1 MKGEK
6 QKRIAYKAAQNLIEA
21 RQETESVAS
30 SRRSHRSSRSSRH
43 HKDKAL
49 TSRPPLS
56 HIAEGSVAS
65 SQRSRSAKPHTKR
78 RSSVDGSRKS
88 LLFEDGPPPGL
99 SRRHTDLGAA
109 GPSQLTRTET
119 LPPPYSLHRSV
130 SDPDVRADKIDM
142 NLAYGELH
150 ERPESRDL
158 NREAELEAGLSKL
171 DSLLLEAH
179 CLQHSATTI
188 IANLQKNPEAMAA
201 VALTLAELSNILK
214 TMGPAVLTS
223 LKASSPAAFA
233 LLASPQFLIAGGVAL
248 GVTIVMFGGYKIVKQ
263 IKANKEL
270 AAAQEANRMEEELA
284 YDTLEVDTHSV
295 ESWRRG
301 IAEVESQSVA
311 MSVEGEFITPG
322 AAKLKSNIR
331 ERAKEERSRP
341 KAPESVASE
350 RSIKSRKSV
359 RRTESASDIRT
370 STFATREIPIRSSS
384 SKLLPSPS
392 ESGRSKHRESKSKEL
407 VVISSEKKKKSS
419 PLSVFLNK
427 HKEKKGEKVH
437 RSRPQLIE
445 M

>member
-1 MKGEK
+1 MPAMETITIINKSGKVVSTGKQLVNIFKDARDAYETKKKEKKEEMKAER

-21 RQETESVAS
+21 REDTASVAS
-30 SRRSHRSSRSSRH
+30 SRRSHRSTRSSRH

-56 HIAEGSVAS
+56 HIPEGSVSS
-65 SQRSRSAKPHTKR
+65 SQRNRSARPHGK
-78 RSSVDGSRKS
+78 RSSSQDGSRHPS
-88 LLFEDGPPPGL
+88 PLFDDVQPGMV
-99 SRRHTDLGAA
+99 RRHTDLGAPAPGQMTRA
-109 GPSQLTRTET
+109 GT

-150 ERPESRDL
+150 ERPGSRDS
-158 NREAELEAGLSKL
+158 NKEEELEEGLSKL
-171 DSLLLEAH
+171 ESLLLEAH
-179 CLQHSATTI
+179 CVQHSATTI

-214 TMGPAVLTS
+214 TMGPAVLAS

-263 IKANKEL
+263 IKAKNEL
-270 AAAQEANRMEEELA
+270 AAAQEANRQEEALV
-284 YDTLEVDTHSV
+284 YDSFEMGSV

-301 IAEVESQSVA
+301 IADAESESI
-311 MSVEGEFITPG
+311 EGVYLTPG
-322 AAKLKSNIR
+322 AVN
-331 ERAKEERSRP
+331 
-341 KAPESVASE
+341 
-350 RSIKSRKSV
+350 
-359 RRTESASDIRT
+359 
-370 STFATREIPIRSSS
+370 TFATREIPIRSSS
-384 SKLLPSPS
+384 SKMLPAPS
-392 ESGRSKHRESKSKEL
+392 ESGRSKRGESKGKEL
-407 VVISSEKKKKSS
+407 VIVSSEKKKKSS
-419 PLSVFLNK
+419 SLSVFLNK
-427 HKEKKGEKVH
+427 HKDKKVEKIH

>member
-1 MKGEK
+1 MKAQQ

-56 HIAEGSVAS
+56 HIPEGSVS
-65 SQRSRSAKPHTKR
+65 SSHRSRSARPHTKR
-78 RSSVDGSRKS
+78 RSSADESRRS
-88 LLFEDGPPPGL
+88 ILFEEGPPGL

-109 GPSQLTRTET
+109 GPTQLLRTET

-130 SDPDVRADKIDM
+130 SDPDVRGDKIDM

-150 ERPESRDL
+150 ERPASRDS
-158 NREAELEAGLSKL
+158 NNEAELEAGLSKL

-179 CLQHSATTI
+179 CIQHSATTI

-301 IAEVESQSVA
+301 IAEVEAQSVA

-350 RSIKSRKSV
+350 RSVKTRKSV

-370 STFATREIPIRSSS
+370 STFATREIPIRSST
-384 SKLLPSPS
+384 SKMLPAPS
-392 ESGRSKHRESKSKEL
+392 ESGRSKHRESRSKEL
-407 VVISSEKKKKSS
+407 VVVSSEKKKKSS
-419 PLSVFLNK
+419 ALSVFLNK
-427 HKEKKGEKVH
+427 QKEKKGEKVH